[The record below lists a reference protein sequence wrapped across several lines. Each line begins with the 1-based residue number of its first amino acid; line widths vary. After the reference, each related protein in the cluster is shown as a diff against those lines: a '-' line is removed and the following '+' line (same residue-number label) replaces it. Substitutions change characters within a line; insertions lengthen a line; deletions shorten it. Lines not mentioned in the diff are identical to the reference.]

1 MKKYGIYSLE
11 YKNGY
16 KTRILVETKNIN
28 EEVYKITSM
37 LENYYKKSYGQ
48 PTIILESS
56 QSYLFPMKKYLKI
69 LKLNLETL
77 KEEKTLYVTTDE
89 NNLFKISRYENN
101 FLVNNHKYDDVDSIL
116 EIFTT
121 ITLITLDD
129 DILFA

>member
-1 MKKYGIYSLE
+1 MYSLE

-28 EEVYKITSM
+28 EEVDKTTSM

-48 PTIILESS
+48 PTIILGSS

-77 KEEKTLYVTTDE
+77 KEDKTLYVTTDE